1 MRTAA
6 RTRHLMILQ
15 PVLVAA
21 QTLFKTQGGLVGTG
35 VSVRR
40 ERIGFEH
47 NTGIEMDDA
56 VGAKAEAF
64 LADGDVAGKSAVEI
78 LRRYLCDARIDARAQ
93 RLPDIDILARDA
105 KWHDR
110 PPMESGRRS

>member
-1 MRTAA
+1 
-6 RTRHLMILQ
+6 MILQ

-78 LRRYLCDARIDARAQ
+78 LRRHLCDTRIDARAQ